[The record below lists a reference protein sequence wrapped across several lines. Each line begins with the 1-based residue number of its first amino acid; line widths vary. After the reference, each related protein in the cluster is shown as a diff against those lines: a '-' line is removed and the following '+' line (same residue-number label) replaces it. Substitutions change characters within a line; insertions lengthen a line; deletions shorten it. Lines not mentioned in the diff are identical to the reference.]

1 MTPPGSS
8 AAALPASLLAAIAA
22 AAALAAGDGP
32 SRVPLA
38 VLLALAVALPF
49 IALAMLER
57 QIWDRGLHLRVGQLE
72 AMRTEEAW
80 HGETMWELS
89 DRVALLLRLEGVRV
103 DYVPHWVEAEEAFFS
118 VIGARHGGRLV
129 AHIVRDG
136 MLTRDRLALA
146 LGRAALEDAR
156 QLLVVALGEVEA
168 SVLDAAQRRS
178 GQISVEI
185 WRVPDLLVRA
195 ERSTV
200 AG

>member
-22 AAALAAGDGP
+22 AAALAAGEGP

-80 HGETMWELS
+80 HGESMWELS

-118 VIGARHGGRLV
+118 VIGARQGNRLV

-136 MLTRDRLALA
+136 TLTRDRLALA

-168 SVLDAAQRRS
+168 WVLDAAQRHS

-185 WRVPDLLVRA
+185 WRVPDLLLRA
-195 ERSTV
+195 ERSTE